1 MKELI
6 AAITARVTALKPVRV
21 FAHFADKG
29 GSILAGGMSYQAIFA
44 VFAAVWVGFSIAGLF
59 ITNNPDVLDALFAAV
74 NQSIPGLIGTDGV
87 IDPESLASTGV
98 LSWTGAIAL
107 VGLLATALGWLS
119 TTTLAVRTIFDLPR
133 QTTFFLLV
141 KVRELGLGLLFGL
154 ALVASALVSL
164 ASTAAL
170 GAIFSL
176 FQLPQDSFW
185 YDASARLIGLAVVL
199 LIDTVTLA
207 ALFRVLSRVRIPF
220 GRLVAGALVGG
231 AGLGA
236 IKILGGALLGGA
248 TNNPLLA
255 TFAVIIGLLIWFNL
269 VSTVTLLAASW
280 IAVGMTDA
288 GIAPH
293 TLSDDEIA
301 AETER
306 READALRLAS
316 RLQLAEARREHRDA
330 SWIAK
335 WAAGRRVKAAEAR
348 VEKYAAASVGAAGAA
363 IKPGATTEA
372 TTSVFG
378 ADPAAARADRADA
391 LDRADDANRSG
402 R

>member
-1 MKELI
+1 M
-6 AAITARVTALKPVRV
+6 TALKPVRV
-21 FAHFADKG
+21 FTHFTDKG
-29 GSILAGGMSYQAIFA
+29 GSILSGGMSYQAIFA

-59 ITNNPDVLDALFAAV
+59 LTNNPDLLDALFAII

-87 IDPESLASTGV
+87 IDPKSLAAAGV

-119 TTTLAVRTIFDLPR
+119 TTTLAVRTIFEMPR

-154 ALVASALVSL
+154 ALIASALVSL

-185 YDASARLIGLAVVL
+185 YDASARVIGLSVVL

-220 GRLVAGALVGG
+220 RRLVAGALIGG
-231 AGLGA
+231 AGLGVM
-236 IKILGGALLGGA
+236 KILGGALLGGA

-280 IAVGMTDA
+280 IAVGMNDA
-288 GIAPH
+288 GIPPQ

-301 AETER
+301 EATEK
-306 READALRLAS
+306 REMDALRLAS
-316 RLQLAEARREHRDA
+316 RLELEEARQQKLDA
-330 SWIAK
+330 PWYGT
-335 WAAGRRVKAAEAR
+335 WAAGRRVQAAEAR
-348 VEKYAAASVGAAGAA
+348 VEKYAGASVAAD
-363 IKPGATTEA
+363 PGASQAET
-372 TTSVFG
+372 TTSAFG
-378 ADPAAARADRADA
+378 AEVDPDGV
-391 LDRADDANRSG
+391 ADDRSRRSRGAN
-402 R
+402 